1 VTQAVAF
8 LGLSETDLPV
18 FRGKGQNMFVVVP
31 FVAASDDPSVR
42 AFVAKA
48 RREAG
53 AEAVVSNYVMTHYNA
68 LIALKS
74 ALVKSGKID
83 KEALVDA
90 LETLVIASPTGR
102 VTIGKN
108 HHVTMNMFMA
118 RTQGASLVQVQALG
132 EIAPDP
138 GCK

>member
-1 VTQAVAF
+1 MPSRLLGNGRPTLLARFAV
-8 LGLSETDLPV
+8 E
-18 FRGKGQNMFVVVP
+18 GQNMFVVVP
-31 FVAASDDPSVR
+31 FIAASDEPSVR

-53 AEAVVSNYVMTHYNA
+53 AEAVVSSYVMTHYNA
-68 LIALKS
+68 LIALKF
-74 ALVKSGKID
+74 ALVKSGKVD
-83 KEALVDA
+83 KEAFVDA
-90 LETLVIASPTGR
+90 LETLVIPSPTGR

-118 RTQGASLVQVQALG
+118 RTQGASLVQIQALG

-138 GCK
+138 ECK